1 MSIIS
6 LGNWTAKSTTHTT
19 HYYLRDIMKNFIILK
34 MPCHITCTSNF
45 ALIAKKYLIYL

>member
-19 HYYLRDIMKNFIILK
+19 HLVPERYNEEFYY
-34 MPCHITCTSNF
+34 P
-45 ALIAKKYLIYL
+45 